1 MPFTQEDLAQLASF
15 VKNEVETA
23 VEAVRADFGS
33 REAAPA
39 TPADRASVVGVPD
52 VDPESGPEF
61 YIHLAD
67 GTVVTSYDS
76 GSTHMPGKDGE
87 AVQVIGRYQVG
98 G

>member
-1 MPFTQEDLAQLASF
+1 MSFTQEDLAQLASF
-15 VKNEVETA
+15 VKSEVESA
-23 VEAVRADFGS
+23 IGAVRAEHEN
-33 REAAPA
+33 REQ

-52 VDPESGPEF
+52 VDPEAGPEY

-67 GTVVTSYDS
+67 GTVLTSYDA

-87 AVQVIGRYQVG
+87 PVQVIGRYQVG

>member
-1 MPFTQEDLAQLASF
+1 MSFSQEDLAQLASF
-15 VKNEVETA
+15 VRNEVESA
-23 VEAVRADFGS
+23 IGAVRAEHEA
-33 REAAPA
+33 REQ

-52 VDPESGPEF
+52 VDPEAGPEF

-67 GTVVTSYDS
+67 GTVLTSYDA

-87 AVQVIGRYQVG
+87 GVQVIGRYQVG